1 LERQSLDKDS
11 FEVPAP
17 ALKLHLS
24 LECEVTNEFDDSL
37 EDSGLDIKIIKK
49 SAKEKLSEESD
60 ENVSGIYGSDS
71 WNEND

>member
-37 EDSGLDIKIIKK
+37 KYSGLDIKIIKNLPRK
-49 SAKEKLSEESD
+49 S
-60 ENVSGIYGSDS
+60 
-71 WNEND
+71 